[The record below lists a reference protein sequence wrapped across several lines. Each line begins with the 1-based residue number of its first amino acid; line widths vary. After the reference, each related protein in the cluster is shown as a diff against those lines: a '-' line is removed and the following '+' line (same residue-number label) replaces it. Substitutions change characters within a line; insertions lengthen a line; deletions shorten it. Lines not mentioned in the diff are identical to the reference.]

1 MKMSFVFRLWR
12 NLFGSGRPGAEV
24 VRSSSSSQLRSWPR
38 VGRQRWQRDHPVP
51 TEGSVPSPVAGAV
64 LVLRRREGGVGD
76 TVRPQR
82 PQTGPDLP
90 PPDPRRGTV
99 AESTQLAGKGSDLRR
114 KLRLEERKLCH
125 PPVAENVAKGEGSV
139 QLGRPHARQYDD
151 RTDCAAH
158 SSAQLKSSLLLIISL
173 MTGN

>member
-1 MKMSFVFRLWR
+1 MFRLWR
-12 NLFGSGRPGAEV
+12 NLFGSRCPGPEV
-24 VRSSSSSQLRSWPR
+24 VRSSSLSQLRSWPR

-51 TEGSVPSPVAGAV
+51 TEGFVSSPVAGAV
-64 LVLRRREGGVGD
+64 LVVRRREGGVGN

-125 PPVAENVAKGEGSV
+125 PPVAETVAKGEGSV
-139 QLGRPHARQYDD
+139 ELGRPYARQYDD
-151 RTDCAAH
+151 RTDCTTH
-158 SSAQLKSSLLLIISL
+158 SSAQLKSSDLLLSMCLL